1 MQFQNLPKTEFW
13 SFKMCNFSASTNF
26 RSEVFSKCNSFLNNE
41 SKVPLKEL
49 KTSFFIIK
57 WITFLLTERNFKEM
71 STKDFY
77 RKVEEFHQ
85 FLITLYLLLIL
96 FCHCEKHKKSYI
108 VSKLF
113 RFLFA
118 VFSGF
123 CLLLF
128 TFRLYQC
135 FRILSLAFMECLLST
150 FLLFFYIVLLF
161 VRWRYGFGN
170 LKQVHWRQKHHTETE
185 PP

>member
-1 MQFQNLPKTEFW
+1 
-13 SFKMCNFSASTNF
+13 
-26 RSEVFSKCNSFLNNE
+26 
-41 SKVPLKEL
+41 
-49 KTSFFIIK
+49 
-57 WITFLLTERNFKEM
+57 M

-77 RKVEEFHQ
+77 RKVEEFYQ

-96 FCHCEKHKKSYI
+96 SCHCEKHKKSYN

-128 TFRLYQC
+128 TFRLNQC
-135 FRILSLAFMECLLST
+135 FRILSWNVCFQLFAFL
-150 FLLFFYIVLLF
+150 FLLFCYLYDDAMVSVTWNRSIEDKSITQRPSATLKRCQFSKFQLT
-161 VRWRYGFGN
+161 WKTTN
-170 LKQVHWRQKHHTETE
+170 LGPKDLSKFLRKKNVFPIKFQSGGKGKQ
-185 PP
+185 

>member
-1 MQFQNLPKTEFW
+1 MNYFFDD
-13 SFKMCNFSASTNF
+13 
-26 RSEVFSKCNSFLNNE
+26 R
-41 SKVPLKEL
+41 KEM
-49 KTSFFIIK
+49 IK
-57 WITFLLTERNFKEM
+57 YFKEM

-77 RKVEEFHQ
+77 RKVEEFYQ

-96 FCHCEKHKKSYI
+96 SCYCEKHKKSYK

-150 FLLFFYIVLLF
+150 FCFFFLLFCYLYDDAMVSVTWNRSIEDKSITQRPNATLKRCQFSKFQLT
-161 VRWRYGFGN
+161 WKTTN
-170 LKQVHWRQKHHTETE
+170 LGPKDLPKFLRKNVFPIKFQSGGKGKQ
-185 PP
+185 